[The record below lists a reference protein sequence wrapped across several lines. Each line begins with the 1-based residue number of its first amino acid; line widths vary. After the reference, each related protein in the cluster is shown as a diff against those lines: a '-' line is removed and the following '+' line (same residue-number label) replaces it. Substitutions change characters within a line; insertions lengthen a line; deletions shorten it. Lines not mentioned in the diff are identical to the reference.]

1 MIQTKKGPFRADH
14 VGSFLRPA
22 VLKDARA
29 KFNAG
34 KLTKD
39 ELRKVEDLEIEQLV
53 AKQKEIGLEVV
64 TDGEFRRKWWHL
76 DFIQALEGIRTF
88 DVDAPSLF
96 QGTMKKATVYTV
108 SDKLAFPKNH
118 PFLDDF
124 MFLKKVAG
132 DNHIAKQTIPGPNM
146 IFYSGVVGSQTY
158 LNKPIYD
165 SLDAVAA
172 DIIQVY
178 QDAIQAFYK
187 VGCRYLQ
194 LDDTSWGALFSEDF
208 RRKIEENGF
217 NPEELIQKF
226 ADITIGA
233 VDNKPEDMVI
243 TIHICRGNFKS
254 AWLYQGGYEPIAKE
268 LFSRVNVDG
277 FFLEF
282 DDERAGDFEP
292 LRFIKN
298 QSVVLGLITSKTGEL
313 EDPAQIQARVAEA
326 TKYVPLDQLCL
337 SPQCGFASTEEGNLV
352 AEKNQWKKLA
362 LVKQIADQIWT
373 K

>member
-14 VGSFLRPA
+14 VGSFLRPDA
-22 VLKDARA
+22 LKKAREQ
-29 KFNAG
+29 FIQG
-34 KLTKD
+34 TITKD
-39 ELRKVEDLEIEQLV
+39 ELRIIEDDEIKKLVE
-53 AKQKEIGLEVV
+53 KQKEIGLEVV

-76 DFIQALEGIRTF
+76 DFIQALEGIRVF
-88 DVDAPSLF
+88 DVEAPQLF

-108 SDKLAFPKNH
+108 DDKLAFPKDH
-118 PFLDDF
+118 PFLADF
-124 MFLKKVAG
+124 KFLKDVAG
-132 DNHIAKQTIPGPNM
+132 EHMAKQTIPGPNM
-146 IFYSGVVGSQTY
+146 IFHSGVIGSKAY
-158 LNKPIYD
+158 LDNPAYD

-178 QDAIQAFYK
+178 QDAIQAFYDA
-187 VGCRYLQ
+187 GCRYLQ

-208 RRKIEENGF
+208 RGKIEENGF
-217 NPEELIQKF
+217 DPDELIQKF
-226 ADITIGA
+226 ADITIES
-233 VDNKPEDMVI
+233 VVNKPEDMTI

-282 DDERAGDFEP
+282 DDERAGDFTP

-298 QSVVLGLITSKTGEL
+298 QTVVLGLITSKTSAL
-313 EDPAQIQARVAEA
+313 ENPEQIKARIEEASQYVA
-326 TKYVPLDQLCL
+326 LDQLCL

-352 AEKNQWKKLA
+352 AEENQWEKLA
-362 LVKQIADQIWT
+362 LVKQIADDVWQ
-373 K
+373 